1 MTSEWWRT
9 AAIYQIYPRS
19 FADANGDGMGD
30 LAGITSRLGDL
41 QELGIDAIWLSPF
54 YTSPQRDAGYDVADY
69 CDVDPRFGTLA
80 DFDAMLAEAHARGIR
95 VIIDLVPNH
104 SSDEHEWF
112 QAALAAPAGSAERA
126 RYLFRDGRGPGGDE
140 PPNNWESVFGG
151 PAWTRVV
158 EPDGTAGQWYL
169 HLFDSSQPDFDW
181 TNEEVR
187 EEFRRILR
195 FWLDRGVDG
204 FRVDVAHGMIK
215 ADGLPDYTPPA
226 EGGSMGGA
234 GGVVVESV
242 EVGRVGRGSVGSAG
256 SVGELGEL
264 VGAGVGSAAGAT
276 AGATSVSAAGA
287 SVGST
292 ASASGGSST
301 RQTVGADATGVPLE
315 PEISVEAGDGAP
327 YWGQDGVHEIY
338 RDWRALLDEYPGE
351 RILAAE
357 AWVDPLPRVAKWVRP
372 DEMHQAFNFA
382 YLETPWN
389 AAALRTVV
397 DDSIS
402 AFGAV
407 GAPSTWVLS
416 NHDVV
421 RHATRLSVSEA
432 NPQGHGLGPR
442 SKGLPEY
449 APGVRRAR
457 AATALMLALP
467 GSSYLYQGEEL
478 GLPEVIHLP
487 DDARQDPTWFRTDG
501 ERYGR
506 DGCRVPIPWEADA
519 PNYGFGPDG
528 DPWLPQPAQWAE
540 LARDRQRGV
549 EGSTLSLYQDALRL
563 RREHDLGAGSLE
575 WLPGFPEPIVAL
587 RNGDVVVV
595 ANTGSEPV
603 ELPAGELLLASGPLD
618 GRSLPHDTTAWL
630 RA

>member
-30 LAGITSRLGDL
+30 LAGITRRIGAL

-54 YTSPQRDAGYDVADY
+54 YTSPQRDGGYDVADY

-80 DFDAMLAEAHARGIR
+80 DFDAMLAEAHDRGIR

-104 SSDEHEWF
+104 SSDQHEWF

-126 RYLFRDGRGPGGDE
+126 RYLFRDGRGPAGAE

-158 EPDGTAGQWYL
+158 EPDGTPGQWYL

-181 TNEEVR
+181 DNEEVR

-204 FRVDVAHGMIK
+204 FRVDVAHGLVK
-215 ADGLPDYTPPA
+215 ADGLPDWTPPA

-234 GGVVVESV
+234 GGV
-242 EVGRVGRGSVGSAG
+242 A
-256 SVGELGEL
+256 
-264 VGAGVGSAAGAT
+264 
-276 AGATSVSAAGA
+276 
-287 SVGST
+287 
-292 ASASGGSST
+292 
-301 RQTVGADATGVPLE
+301 LE
-315 PEISVEAGDGAP
+315 PEISDEPGDHAP
-327 YWGQDGVHEIY
+327 YWAQDGVHEIY
-338 RDWRALLDEYPGE
+338 RDWRALLEEYPGE
-351 RILAAE
+351 RVLAAE

-382 YLETPWN
+382 YLETPWG
-389 AAALRTVV
+389 AAALRHVI
-397 DDSIS
+397 DASLE

-421 RHATRLSVSEA
+421 RHATRLSVTEA

-449 APGVRRAR
+449 GPGLRRAR

-467 GSSYLYQGEEL
+467 GSAYIYQGEDL
-478 GLPEVIHLP
+478 GLPEVIDLP
-487 DDARQDPTWFRTDG
+487 DDARQDPTWFRTGG

-506 DGCRVPIPWEADA
+506 DGCRVPLPWEGTE
-519 PNYGFGPDG
+519 PSYGFGPG
-528 DPWLPQPAQWAE
+528 PLSWLPQPSQWAE

-549 EGSTLSLYQDALRL
+549 EDSTLSMYQAGLALR
-563 RREHDLGAGSLE
+563 RSHALGAGSLS
-575 WLPGFPEPIVAL
+575 WLDGFDESVVAF
-587 RNGDVVVV
+587 RNGEVVVV
-595 ANTGSEPV
+595 ANTGTAPV
-603 ELPAGELLLASGPLD
+603 MLPDGDVLFASSPLADRTLPA
-618 GRSLPHDTTAWL
+618 DTTAWL

>member
-30 LAGITSRLGDL
+30 LAGITSRLGAL

-69 CDVDPRFGTLA
+69 CDVDPRFGTLT
-80 DFDAMLAEAHARGIR
+80 DFDAMIAEAHARGIR
-95 VIIDLVPNH
+95 VIVDLVPNH
-104 SSDEHEWF
+104 SSDAHEWF
-112 QAALAAPAGSAERA
+112 QAALAAAPGSAERA
-126 RYLFRDGRGPGGDE
+126 RYLFRDGRGADGSE
-140 PPNNWESVFGG
+140 APNNWESVFGG
-151 PAWTRVV
+151 PAWTRVL
-158 EPDGTAGQWYL
+158 ESDGTPGQWYL

-181 TNEEVR
+181 TNDEVR

-215 ADGLPDYTPPA
+215 ADGLPDFTPPA

-234 GGVVVESV
+234 
-242 EVGRVGRGSVGSAG
+242 
-256 SVGELGEL
+256 
-264 VGAGVGSAAGAT
+264 AGVTPAA
-276 AGATSVSAAGA
+276 S
-287 SVGST
+287 
-292 ASASGGSST
+292 
-301 RQTVGADATGVPLE
+301 GVPLE
-315 PEISVEAGDGAP
+315 PEISAEPGDNAP

-338 RDWRALLDEYPGE
+338 RDWRKLLGEYPDD
-351 RILAAE
+351 RVLAAE
-357 AWVDPLPRVAKWVRP
+357 AWVDPLPRLARWVRP

-389 AAALRTVV
+389 ADALRHVI
-397 DDSIS
+397 DDSLA
-402 AFGAV
+402 AFAAV

-421 RHATRLSVSEA
+421 RHATRLSVTEA

-449 APGVRRAR
+449 APGLRRAR

-467 GSSYLYQGEEL
+467 GSVYLYQGEEL
-478 GLPEVIHLP
+478 GLPEVIDVP
-487 DDARQDPTWFRTDG
+487 DDARQDPTWFRTNG

-506 DGCRVPIPWEADA
+506 DGCRVPLPWEATA
-519 PNYGFGPDG
+519 PSYGFGPTDAS
-528 DPWLPQPAQWAE
+528 WLPQPEQWAS
-540 LARDRQRGV
+540 LARDVQQGDPA
-549 EGSTLSLYQDALRL
+549 STLSLYRDALAL
-563 RREHDLGAGSLE
+563 RRARDLGAGTLE
-575 WLPGFPEPIVAL
+575 WLPGYPESVVAF
-587 RNGDVVVV
+587 RNGDVVVI
-595 ANTGSEPV
+595 ANAGDSPV
-603 ELPAGELLLASGPLD
+603 ELPEGDVLLSSEAID
-618 GRSLPHDTTAWL
+618 GRALPADTTVWL
-630 RA
+630 TA

>member
-30 LAGITSRLGDL
+30 LAGITARLSDL
-41 QELGIDAIWLSPF
+41 QDLGIDAIWLSPF
-54 YTSPQRDAGYDVADY
+54 FTSPQRDAGYDVADY

-104 SSDEHEWF
+104 SSDRHEWF
-112 QAALAAPAGSAERA
+112 QAALAAGPGSAERA
-126 RYLFRDGRGPGGDE
+126 RYLFRDGLGPYGDL

-151 PAWTRVV
+151 PAWTRVT
-158 EPDGTAGQWYL
+158 EADGTPGQWYL

-204 FRVDVAHGMIK
+204 FRVDVAHGLVK
-215 ADGLPDYTPPA
+215 EEGLPDWTPPA
-226 EGGSMGGA
+226 DAGSMGGA
-234 GGVVVESV
+234 GG
-242 EVGRVGRGSVGSAG
+242 
-256 SVGELGEL
+256 
-264 VGAGVGSAAGAT
+264 T
-276 AGATSVSAAGA
+276 A
-287 SVGST
+287 
-292 ASASGGSST
+292 ASGVT
-301 RQTVGADATGVPLE
+301 LE
-315 PEISVEAGDGAP
+315 PEISDEPGDHAP

-382 YLETPWN
+382 YLETPWD
-389 AAALRTVV
+389 AAALRQVI
-397 DDSIS
+397 DASLA
-402 AFGAV
+402 AFGEV

-421 RHATRLSVSEA
+421 RHATRLSVTEP

-442 SKGLPEY
+442 SKGLPSYET
-449 APGVRRAR
+449 GLRRAR

-467 GSSYLYQGEEL
+467 GSAYLYQGEEL

-487 DDARQDPTWFRTDG
+487 DSARQDPTWFRTGG

-506 DGCRVPIPWEADA
+506 DGCRVPLPWEADA
-519 PNYGFGPDG
+519 PNYGFGPAG
-528 DPWLPQPAQWAE
+528 DPWLPQPSQWRE

-549 EGSTLSLYQDALRL
+549 PDSTLTMYRSALAL
-563 RREHDLGAGSLE
+563 RREHALGAGTLE
-575 WLPGFPEPIVAL
+575 WLDGFGDDVVAF
-587 RNGDVVVV
+587 RNGSVVVV
-595 ANTGSEPV
+595 AN
-603 ELPAGELLLASGPLD
+603 AGAASVSVPDGDVLLASSALD
-618 GRSLPHDTTAWL
+618 GSSLPADTAVWL